1 MVNKDNTHCVVEEFQ
16 EVALAVLD
24 ENIPVGIGAVTQSP
38 PYAEACVPGL
48 QRLDE
53 SLVGAES
60 LADGR
65 ADGC

>member
-1 MVNKDNTHCVVEEFQ
+1 M
-16 EVALAVLD
+16 ALAVLD
-24 ENIPVGIGAVTQSP
+24 ENIPVSVGAVTQSP
-38 PYAEACVPGL
+38 PHAEACVPGL
-48 QRLDE
+48 QRRDE

>member
-24 ENIPVGIGAVTQSP
+24 ENIPVSVGAVTQSP
-38 PYAEACVPGL
+38 PHAEACVPGL
-48 QRLDE
+48 QRRDE